1 MERKNVAIGLG
12 AFDLDGKGRVVAPS
26 DSTVQTVDQGI
37 KLGGVEILK
46 PSEVRDDPMADLPL
60 LVAIAL
66 DQLQVLAPAGSR
78 DLRVHVA
85 TLCLFPRFINMRII
99 HDVPQHDFRRNP
111 ALRTRKA
118 LVSLDSAS
126 TNLAQIHGE
135 LSKLGYPL
143 A

>member
-26 DSTVQTVDQGI
+26 DSPVQTVDQGI

-46 PSEVRDDPMADLPL
+46 PSEVGDDPMADLPL
-60 LVAIAL
+60 IVAIAL

-85 TLCLFPRFINMRII
+85 TLYLFPQVINMLFI
-99 HDVPQHDFRRNP
+99 HDVPQHNFRRNR

-118 LVSLDSAS
+118 LISLN
-126 TNLAQIHGE
+126 TTPPNLAQI
-135 LSKLGYPL
+135 
-143 A
+143 